1 MLQLIL
7 LLDGVAV
14 GASLGCVNELIT
26 ETLSDRLDIPE
37 GSLTSSSAKK
47 PDGLVDPP
55 QRRNIHSLTTDSS
68 STTDSSGIFPGPRVD
83 DGVHN
88 DLKRILSSKQV
99 NYFEAVLHNPDRH
112 QLLSVVSSVHHQG
125 VHQSLHN
132 GTLRFAE
139 PFSCIS
145 SGRMGKILGIFL
157 LNGDVVLE
165 RHVRHL
171 DFLAGPFP
179 EQFDLRQL
187 GHYGHRLLEVLEALL
202 GH

>member
-1 MLQLIL
+1 MLQFIL

-68 STTDSSGIFPGPRVD
+68 STTDSSGIFPWARID
-83 DGVHN
+83 DGIHN
-88 DLKRILSSKQV
+88 DLEGILSSEQV
-99 NYFEAVLHNPDRH
+99 DYFEAVLHNPDRH
-112 QLLSVVSSVHHQG
+112 QLLSVVSSVHHQR
-125 VHQSLHN
+125 VDKALHN
-132 GTLRFAE
+132 GALRFAE
-139 PFSCIS
+139 PFGCIS
-145 SGRMGKILGIFL
+145 SGRVRKILGIFL
-157 LNGDVVLE
+157 LDGDIILE
-165 RHVRHL
+165 RHVRNL

-179 EQFDLRQL
+179 EQFDLW
-187 GHYGHRLLEVLEALL
+187 
-202 GH
+202 